1 MGMNIYIQ
9 RLPDFK
15 DHPDWDSDKWAGCR
29 EFAARVLAL
38 PHEAQKVGDFPDIEW
53 FFRPKDFEEVR
64 EAIKAP
70 EMPNKDLFLSAID
83 ILENNSDYWL
93 YCSS

>member
-15 DHPDWDSDKWAGCR
+15 DHPDWDSDKWAGSR
-29 EFAARVLAL
+29 EFASCVLEM
-38 PHEAQKVGDFPDIEW
+38 PHEAQQVGDFPDIEW
-53 FFRPKDFEEVR
+53 FFRPKDFAECR
-64 EAIKAP
+64 KAIKSGV
-70 EMPNKDLFLSAID
+70 PNEDLFLSAID
-83 ILENNSDYWL
+83 ILEKNPDYWI